1 MKVYFKDA
9 LDTLWIRGV
18 SKWIPYPREYPR
30 NPNTAQTKGYRLDT
44 RIQDRIHRYAW
55 IHLPT
60 YTVGGV
66 VSKPI
71 QTGEIEQKLGHPLSQ

>member
-1 MKVYFKDA
+1 MKAYSRHA
-9 LDTLWIRGV
+9 LDTLWIWGV
-18 SKWIPYPREYPR
+18 SKWIQYPREYPR
-30 NPNTAQTKGYRLDT
+30 KHNTAQIKGYRLDT

-66 VSKPI
+66 VSKTI
-71 QTGEIEQKLGHPLSQ
+71 QTGETVQKLLTH